1 SWLHSVLNEHTVLP
15 AATKETRFFDL
26 HFHRGVD
33 WYRAHYPNLNS
44 NRPMG
49 EVAPTYFASDQAR
62 ERIALTVPGAR
73 IVCIFRDPVERIV
86 SLYRLKRAY
95 GMIPWTFEQA
105 ISRDPELM
113 ESGKYAT
120 NLKEWRRRLGAG
132 QVLATVY
139 DDLRNQPQAYV
150 DNVAAFIG
158 IPRFTLTASQ
168 TGRVH
173 GSESMTEPRNY
184 FRTRSATI
192 MA

>member
-1 SWLHSVLNEHTVLP
+1 MCAMSSNGSGAGRHVYERQRLPDYFLIGPPRTGTSWLHSVLNEHTVLP
-15 AATKETRFFDL
+15 TTKETRFFDL

-33 WYRAHYPNLNS
+33 WYRAHYPSLTS

-62 ERIALTVPGAR
+62 ERIALTVPDAR

-120 NLKEWRRRLGAG
+120 NLKAWRRRLGAG

-139 DDLRNQPQAYV
+139 DDLCNQPQAYV
-150 DNVAAFIG
+150 DN
-158 IPRFTLTASQ
+158 
-168 TGRVH
+168 
-173 GSESMTEPRNY
+173 
-184 FRTRSATI
+184 
-192 MA
+192 